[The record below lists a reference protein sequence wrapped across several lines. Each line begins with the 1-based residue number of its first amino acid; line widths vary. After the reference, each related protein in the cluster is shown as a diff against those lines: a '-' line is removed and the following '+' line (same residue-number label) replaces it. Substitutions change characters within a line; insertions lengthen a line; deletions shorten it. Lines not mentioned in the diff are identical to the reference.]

1 MRHFCSILIATFY
14 LFAITFANE
23 MSQQAIL
30 VLGDSWGSFSGGDLK
45 DVCSHGAT
53 NDEAYKVM
61 TIANKSKSGSTAE
74 EWATQDKVAD
84 SYKDQKNYDYV
95 WLSVGGNDALGS
107 YCVQSAFPDIVG
119 NILQLIQ
126 DIVEESSNED
136 VKILFT
142 GYGYPTMDLCMF
154 GRTISTFDNLTA
166 MIHEAIAASAY
177 SSYVT
182 LIDISDKFVTD
193 NSSPYSDSEFYAD
206 PIHLNQNGYD
216 RFYAFKEIQ
225 TFFGCSEEPYAGIP
239 TSSPISFEVKDV
251 TETTNSPSQ
260 ILLWDFED
268 GGSNFPSV
276 APSNGVPTFE
286 TTGK

>member
-1 MRHFCSILIATFY
+1 MRLFCSILIATFY
-14 LFAITFANE
+14 LFTIASADE
-23 MSQQAIL
+23 MSQAIL

-45 DVCSHGAT
+45 DVCSHGAID
-53 NDEAYKVM
+53 NEVYKVM
-61 TIANKSKSGSTAE
+61 AIANKAKSGSTAE
-74 EWATQDKVAD
+74 EWATQDQVAD
-84 SYKDQKNYDYV
+84 SYDQKNYDYV
-95 WLSVGGNDALGS
+95 WLSVGGNDALGKF
-107 YCVQSAFPDIVG
+107 CAQSAFPDIVG

-182 LIDISDKFVTD
+182 LIDLSDKFVTD

-225 TFFGCSEEPYAGIP
+225 TFFECSEASIT

-251 TETTNSPSQ
+251 VGTTNSPSQ

-276 APSNGVPTFE
+276 APSNGAPTFE
-286 TTGK
+286 TTSK